1 MIEFVLAHAPSRT
14 ALKQVRELAGESN
27 VTEYE
32 NLYLNL
38 EKASVERESTIRI
51 SNWNS
56 LTEETQLLIY
66 LVLPPSRQGSGPA
79 VDNLLLQIDA
89 IRIN

>member
-1 MIEFVLAHAPSRT
+1 MIEFVLTNQPSRT

-51 SNWNS
+51 SNWNT

-66 LVLPPSRQGSGPA
+66 LVLPPVRQGSGPA
-79 VDNLLLQIDA
+79 VNKLLLHIDA

>member
-1 MIEFVLAHAPSRT
+1 MIEFKLAHTPTRT
-14 ALKQVRELAGESN
+14 ALGQVKQLAGESN

-38 EKASVERESTIRI
+38 EKASVDREPSIRI
-51 SNWNS
+51 ANWYS

-66 LVLPPSRQGSGPA
+66 LVLPPVRHNGPA
-79 VDNLLLQIDA
+79 VNNLLLQIDS